1 MHECDN
7 ENDISILTKGKT
19 YLFIKND
26 LNVKC
31 LKIFSKESDKVKRWN
46 DRWFNPKI
54 QEIEKQSKQ
63 SIAWSL

>member
-31 LKIFSKESDKVKRWN
+31 LKIFSKESDKVKR
-46 DRWFNPKI
+46 
-54 QEIEKQSKQ
+54 
-63 SIAWSL
+63 